1 MLARAGMAHTRMLW
15 ERRATKQLKCKQ
27 EQAGKTRGEPG
38 EKSRIHL
45 LGIPVQRGR
54 IIPPA
59 ATGAAG
65 QSSVQAAEP
74 HGTRG

>member
-1 MLARAGMAHTRMLW
+1 MLG

-27 EQAGKTRGEPG
+27 EAGKTGGEPG
-38 EKSRIHL
+38 EKSRIHI
-45 LGIPVQRGR
+45 LGIAVQRGR

-59 ATGAAG
+59 ATVTAG
-65 QSSVQAAEP
+65 QSSVQAEEL